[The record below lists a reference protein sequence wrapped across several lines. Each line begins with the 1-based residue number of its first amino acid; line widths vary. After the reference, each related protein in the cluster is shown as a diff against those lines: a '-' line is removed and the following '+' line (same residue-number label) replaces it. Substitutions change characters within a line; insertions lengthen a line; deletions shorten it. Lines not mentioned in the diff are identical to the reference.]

1 MNRLQHA
8 SSPYLRQHA
17 NNPVDWYEWSTE
29 ALELARQQDKPIL
42 LSIGYSA
49 CHWCHVMAHE
59 SFEDPETAAI
69 MNRDF
74 INIKVDREERPDLDD
89 IYMQA
94 TQIFT
99 RGHGGWPMTVFL
111 TPEGKPF
118 HAGTYYP
125 REPGRG
131 MPTFKQVM
139 EAVIDAW
146 RNRREQVYHVA
157 EQVTQGLQRDM
168 LNLDASSSELSE
180 VLLEQA
186 VRRAIRDFDPVYGGL
201 SRSQPKFP
209 MPMNYEFLLSMTRF
223 LPDEALR
230 ARTLEVVTFSLKKMA
245 CGGIYDQIGGGFHR
259 YSVDRMWLVPHF
271 EKMLYDNAQ
280 LSRLY
285 LHAWQITGDPFF
297 RRIAEETYD
306 YLLRE
311 MQSPLGGFYS
321 STDADSE
328 GEEGKFFVWSVDELR
343 AALPPEVAESAIAY
357 WDVTENGNF
366 EGRNI
371 LHVPAEPSQVALRL
385 GISLET
391 LEEHIAQARKVLYA
405 KRLERV
411 PPHRDDKVLTA
422 WNGLAIAS
430 LAEAARVLDRHDY
443 KQAAIHA
450 ANFVLETLC
459 QEDGRLLRSYLIEP
473 EDIVKNG
480 DLVAKQSD
488 RQARFNG
495 YLEDYAC
502 LIDGLLQLYQ
512 TTFDARWMEEAIR
525 LTETVLTYFGAEDGG
540 FYDTSSDHEQ
550 LIARPRN
557 LQDNAMP
564 SGNSVFAKV
573 LAQLTAYTGELNYL
587 ESAQAILTPLA
598 GAMREYPLAF
608 GEALGAVRLL
618 VYGVQ
623 EVAIIGAPDSP
634 QTTALLEVVRRGYY
648 PNAIVAH
655 AADENEIFPP
665 LVGERTLVNGQP
677 TAYVCR
683 QFVCQL
689 PVNTPEAL
697 RAQLGSS

>member
-17 NNPVDWYEWSTE
+17 TNPVDWYEWGAE
-29 ALELARQQDKPIL
+29 AFELARQQDKPIL

-125 REPGRG
+125 REAGRG
-131 MPTFKQVM
+131 MPTFKQIM
-139 EAVIDAW
+139 AAVIDAW

-157 EQVTQGLQRDM
+157 DQVTEGLQRNV
-168 LNLDASSSELSE
+168 LGIGEAGSPLDAE
-180 VLLEQA
+180 LLEQA

-223 LPDEALR
+223 LSDEALR
-230 ARTLEVVTFSLKKMA
+230 ARTLEVVTFTLKKMA
-245 CGGIYDQIGGGFHR
+245 HGGIYDQIGGGFHR
-259 YSVDRMWLVPHF
+259 YSVDRLWLVPHF

-285 LHAWQITGDPFF
+285 LHAWQATGDPFF
-297 RRIAEETYD
+297 KRVAEDIYD

-311 MQSPLGGFYS
+311 MQAPEGGFYS

-328 GEEGKFFVWSVDELR
+328 GEEGKFFVWTLDEMR
-343 AALPPEVAESAIAY
+343 AALPPEIAESAIAY
-357 WDVTENGNF
+357 WDVTESGNF

-391 LEEHIAQARKVLYA
+391 LEAHIAQARQALYA
-405 KRLERV
+405 KRLERT
-411 PPHRDDKVLTA
+411 PPHCDDKILTA

-430 LAEAARVLDRHDY
+430 FAEAARALGRADY
-443 KQAAIHA
+443 RQAALRA
-450 ANFVLETLC
+450 AEFILAQMYPE
-459 QEDGRLLRSYLIEP
+459 GRLLRSYKDGRAQL
-473 EDIVKNG
+473 
-480 DLVAKQSD
+480 
-488 RQARFNG
+488 NG

-512 TTFDARWMEEAIR
+512 TTFEARWLEEAIA
-525 LTETVLTYFGAEDGG
+525 LAETVLTFFAAEDGG

-564 SGNSVFAKV
+564 SGNSVLAKV
-573 LAQLTAYTGELNYL
+573 LTQLGAYVGEVAY
-587 ESAQAILTPLA
+587 SDAARAALTPLA

-608 GEALGAVRLL
+608 GEALNAVRLL
-618 VYGVQ
+618 VHGVQ
-623 EVAIIGAPDSP
+623 EVAIVGAPDSP
-634 QTTALLEVVRRGYY
+634 QTAALLEVIQRGYY
-648 PNAIVAH
+648 PNAIMAH
-655 AADENEIFPP
+655 APDETEAFPP
-665 LVGERTLVNGQP
+665 ILSERTLIDGQP

-697 RAQLGSS
+697 RAQLGG

>member
-17 NNPVDWYEWSTE
+17 DNPVDWYEWGAE
-29 ALELARQQDKPIL
+29 ALERARREDKPIL

-125 REPGRG
+125 REAGRG
-131 MPTFKQVM
+131 MPTFQQIM
-139 EAVIDAW
+139 AAVIDAW

-157 EQVTQGLQRDM
+157 EQIAEGLQRD
-168 LNLDASSSELSE
+168 LLDLGESGSALDAE
-180 VLLEQA
+180 LLEQA
-186 VRRAIRDFDPVYGGL
+186 VRRAMRDFDPVYGGL
-201 SRSQPKFP
+201 SRAQPKFP
-209 MPMNYEFLLSMTRF
+209 APMNYEFLLSMTPY
-223 LPDEALR
+223 LADADLR
-230 ARTLEVVTFSLKKMA
+230 ARALEVVTFTLKKMA
-245 CGGIYDQIGGGFHR
+245 RGGIYDQIGGGFHR

-285 LHAWQITGDPFF
+285 LHAWQATGEAFF
-297 RRIAEETYD
+297 KRIAEEIYD

-311 MQSPLGGFYS
+311 MQAPEGGFYS

-328 GEEGKFFVWSVDELR
+328 GEEGKFFVWSLEELR
-343 AALPPEVAESAIAY
+343 AILPPEVAESAIAY
-357 WDVTENGNF
+357 WDVTESGNF

-371 LHVPAEPSQVALRL
+371 LHVPAEPSQVALKL
-385 GISLET
+385 GIPLET
-391 LEEHIAQARKVLYA
+391 LEAHIAQARQMLYA
-405 KRLERV
+405 KRQERV
-411 PPHRDDKVLTA
+411 PPHCDDKILAA

-430 LAEAARVLDRHDY
+430 LAEAARVLGRADY
-443 KQAAIHA
+443 RQAAVRA
-450 ANFVLETLC
+450 AEFILA
-459 QEDGRLLRSYLIEP
+459 QMYPDGRLLRSYRAGRAQL
-473 EDIVKNG
+473 
-480 DLVAKQSD
+480 S
-488 RQARFNG
+488 G

-502 LIDGLLQLYQ
+502 LIDALLQLYQ
-512 TTFDARWMEEAIR
+512 TTFEARWLEEAIA
-525 LTETVLTYFGAEDGG
+525 LAETVLTYFAAEDGG

-564 SGNSVFAKV
+564 SGNSLLAKV
-573 LAQLTAYTGELNYL
+573 LTQLAAYTGEVGYS
-587 ESAQAILTPLA
+587 EAARAALTPLA

-608 GEALGAVRLL
+608 GEALGAARLL
-618 VYGVQ
+618 VHGVQ
-623 EVAIIGAPDSP
+623 EVAILGAPDAP
-634 QTTALLEVVRRGYY
+634 QTVALLEVLQRGYY
-648 PNAIVAH
+648 PNAVVAH
-655 AADENEIFPP
+655 AADASEMFPP
-665 LVGERTLVNGQP
+665 LLGERELIDGQP

-689 PVNTPEAL
+689 PVHTPEAL
-697 RAQLGSS
+697 RAQLGG

>member
-17 NNPVDWYEWSTE
+17 TNPVDWYEWCPE
-29 ALELARQQDKPIL
+29 AFARAREQDKPIL

-59 SFEDPETAAI
+59 SFEDAETAAI
-69 MNRDF
+69 LNRDF

-125 REPGRG
+125 KEPVRG
-131 MPTFKQVM
+131 MPTFKQVLA
-139 EAVIDAW
+139 AVSDAW
-146 RNRREQVYHVA
+146 RNRRDQVYQVA
-157 EQVTQGLQRDM
+157 EQVTEGLQRD
-168 LNLDASSSELSE
+168 LLGLGESASPLDAA
-180 VLLEQA
+180 LLEDA
-186 VRRAIRDFDPVYGGL
+186 VRAAIRDFDPVYGGL

-209 MPMNYEFLLSMTRF
+209 TPMNYEFLLSMTPY
-223 LPDEALR
+223 LGDEGLR
-230 ARTLEVVTFSLKKMA
+230 QRVLEVVAFSLKKMA
-245 CGGIYDQIGGGFHR
+245 CGGIYDQVGGGFHR
-259 YSVDRMWLVPHF
+259 YSVDRLWLVPHF

-285 LHAWQITGDPFF
+285 LHAWQATGMPFF
-297 RRIAEETYD
+297 KRIAEETYD

-311 MQSPLGGFYS
+311 MQAPTGAFYS

-328 GEEGKFFVWSVDELR
+328 GEEGKFFVWSLEELR
-343 AALPPEVAESAIAY
+343 AALPPEIAESAVAY
-357 WDVTENGNF
+357 WDATESGNF

-385 GISLET
+385 GIPLET
-391 LEEHIAQARKVLYA
+391 LESHIGQARQLLLN
-405 KRLERV
+405 KRLSERV
-411 PPHRDDKVLTA
+411 PPHRDEKILTA

-430 LAEAARVLDRHDY
+430 FAEAARVLKRPDY
-443 KQAAIHA
+443 AQAAARA
-450 ANFVLETLC
+450 ADFILESLY
-459 QEDGRLLRSYLIEP
+459 QDGRLLRSYLLTP
-473 EDIVKNG
+473 EAAQG
-480 DLVAKQSD
+480 DPLGAEHGASL
-488 RQARFNG
+488 ARYNG

-502 LIDGLLQLYQ
+502 LIDALIQLYQ
-512 TTFDARWMEEAIR
+512 TTFEPRWLEEAVT
-525 LTETVLTYFGAEDGG
+525 LAETVLIHFPAEDGG
-540 FYDTSSDHEQ
+540 FYDTSDDHEQ
-550 LIARPRN
+550 LITRPRN
-557 LQDNAMP
+557 LQDNAVP

-573 LAQLTAYTGELNYL
+573 LLQLAAYTGETHY
-587 ESAQAILTPLA
+587 SASAEAILKPLVN
-598 GAMREYPLAF
+598 AMREYPLAF
-608 GEALGAVRLL
+608 GEMLCAARLL
-618 VYGVQ
+618 VHGVQ
-623 EVAIIGAPDSP
+623 EVAIIGATEAP
-634 QTTALLEVVRRGYY
+634 QTIALLEVVQRGYY
-648 PNAIVAH
+648 PNAVVAH
-655 AADENEIFPP
+655 APDEAEVFPP
-665 LVGERTLVNGQP
+665 LLVERTPLDGQP

-697 RAQLGSS
+697 RAQLSA

>member
-17 NNPVDWYEWSTE
+17 TNPVDWYEWGTE

-125 REPGRG
+125 RESAYG

-139 EAVIDAW
+139 AAVIDAW
-146 RNRREQVYHVA
+146 RNRREQVYYVA
-157 EQVTQGLQRDM
+157 DQVTEGLQRDV
-168 LNLDASSSELSE
+168 LGLGTSGSPLDAA
-180 VLLEQA
+180 LLEEA
-186 VRRAIRDFDPVYGGL
+186 VRKAIRDFDPVYGGL

-209 MPMNYEFLLSMTRF
+209 APMNYEFLLSMTRY
-223 LPDEALR
+223 LSDDELR
-230 ARTLEVVTFSLKKMA
+230 ARTLDVVTFTLKKMA
-245 CGGIYDQIGGGFHR
+245 RGGIYDQIGGGFHR
-259 YSVDRMWLVPHF
+259 YSVDRLWLVPHF

-285 LHAWQITGDPFF
+285 LHAWQATGDLFF
-297 RRIAEETYD
+297 KRIAEDIYD

-311 MQSPLGGFYS
+311 MQAPEGGFFS

-328 GEEGKFFVWSVDELR
+328 GQEGKFFIWSSAELR

-357 WDVTENGNF
+357 WDVTESGNF
-366 EGRNI
+366 EGHNI
-371 LHVPAEPSQVALRL
+371 LHMPAEPSQVALRL
-385 GISLET
+385 GLPVET
-391 LEEHIAQARKVLYA
+391 LEGHIAQARQILYA

-411 PPHRDDKVLTA
+411 PPHCDDKILTA
-422 WNGLAIAS
+422 WNGLTIAS
-430 LAEAARVLDRHDY
+430 FAEAGRVLGRADY
-443 KQAAIHA
+443 RQAAERA
-450 ANFVLETLC
+450 ADFILTHMC
-459 QEDGRLLRSYLIEP
+459 SDGRLLRSYRDGRAQL
-473 EDIVKNG
+473 
-480 DLVAKQSD
+480 
-488 RQARFNG
+488 NG

-512 TTFDARWMEEAIR
+512 ATFEPRWMEEAIA
-525 LTETVLTYFGAEDGG
+525 LAETVLAFFAAEDGG
-540 FYDTSSDHEQ
+540 LYDTSSDHER

-564 SGNSVFAKV
+564 SGNSTFAKV
-573 LAQLTAYTGELNYL
+573 LLQLAAYTGEVGYR
-587 ESAQAILTPLA
+587 QAAETALTPLA

-618 VYGVQ
+618 VHGLQ

-634 QTTALLEVVRRGYY
+634 QTAALLEVVRRGYY
-648 PNAIVAH
+648 PNAIVAYT
-655 AADENEIFPP
+655 ADESEVFPP
-665 LVGERTLVNGQP
+665 LLGERVLLNGQP

-683 QFVCQL
+683 QFTCQL

-697 RAQLGSS
+697 RAQLGG